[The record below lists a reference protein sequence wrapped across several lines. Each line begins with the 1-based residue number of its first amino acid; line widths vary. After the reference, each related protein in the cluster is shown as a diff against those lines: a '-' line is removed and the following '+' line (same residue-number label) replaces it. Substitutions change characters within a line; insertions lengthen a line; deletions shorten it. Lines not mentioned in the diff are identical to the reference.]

1 MRRSVQ
7 TASRTRLRRGLFDHD
22 EGRNAWVCHDAG
34 ASWETASQVKERL
47 YLNAVGAATCTAVR
61 HGFGESVGGAR
72 LFDQALGVLSFEPFK
87 NLIECLCLCS
97 RSFHTLHSPLAAVN
111 GGGRRKAETNFRE
124 NTSFSENLFFGFRA
138 GEEVRASRAL
148 MVGDLGRKLSGKDA
162 TNGVVVMFEA
172 CVDGALAQVDFDDF
186 IG

>member
-7 TASRTRLRRGLFDHD
+7 TASRTRLRRGVFDYD

-34 ASWETASQVKERL
+34 ASWKTASQVKERL

-72 LFDQALGVLSFEPFK
+72 FFDQTLGVLSFEPFE

-111 GGGRRKAETNFRE
+111 GGGRRKAETNF
-124 NTSFSENLFFGFRA
+124 SENLFFGFRA

-148 MVGDLGRKLSGKDA
+148 MVGDLGRKLSGEDA
-162 TNGVVVMFEA
+162 ANGVVVMFEA
-172 CVDGALAQVDFDDF
+172 CVDGALAQVKFDDF
-186 IG
+186 VG

>member
-7 TASRTRLRRGLFDHD
+7 TASRTRLRRGVLNDD
-22 EGRNAWVCHDAG
+22 EGRNARVYPDTGAG
-34 ASWETASQVKERL
+34 GETASQVKERV
-47 YLNAVGAATCTAVR
+47 YLNAVGAATCAAIR
-61 HGFGESVGGAR
+61 RGFGEPIGGAR
-72 LFDQALGVLSFEPFK
+72 LFDQTLGVLSFEPFE

-148 MVGDLGRKLSGKDA
+148 MVGDLGRKLSGEDA
-162 TNGVVVMFEA
+162 ANGVVVMFEA
-172 CVDGALAQVDFDDF
+172 CVDGAPAQVKFDDF
-186 IG
+186 VG